1 MGSVIVITS
10 GKGGTG
16 KTSLT
21 GGIGAALA
29 LQGRQVLCIDAD
41 VGLRNLDIT
50 LGMTDAALMDFS
62 DVMAGRCP
70 LARAVAPHPSV
81 SGLFLLTAPLTLPED
96 FSGEAGFRALLA
108 EARER
113 YDEILIDS
121 PAGLGAGFR
130 LATCAADRAIVVAV
144 SDPSS
149 LRDAQRVV
157 SQLGRIETAHLVVN
171 RVRPRLLRRQ
181 GVTIDDAMD
190 TAGLPLLGLVPEDAN
205 VILAAS
211 SGQPVAQFTQRG
223 AAQAYSN
230 IARRLLGQTV
240 PLMRTRTAHTPPA
253 HGRGDQRQLS
263 PPLFSGLA
271 PPPFGR
277 RQRYPMRK
285 DEPRMNIALMSHD
298 HKKELMVQFCIAYC
312 GVLSKHTVCATNTTG
327 RLVAEAT
334 GLPVRLFLSHA
345 HGGSQQIG
353 ARIAYNEIDMVLF
366 FSDPQSSD
374 LDPDLKYINQM
385 CDQYN
390 IPFATNAATA
400 EILIH
405 GLERGD
411 LDWREIIN
419 PSLKPVTV

>member
-181 GVTIDDAMD
+181 G
-190 TAGLPLLGLVPEDAN
+190 
-205 VILAAS
+205 
-211 SGQPVAQFTQRG
+211 
-223 AAQAYSN
+223 
-230 IARRLLGQTV
+230 
-240 PLMRTRTAHTPPA
+240 
-253 HGRGDQRQLS
+253 
-263 PPLFSGLA
+263 
-271 PPPFGR
+271 
-277 RQRYPMRK
+277 
-285 DEPRMNIALMSHD
+285 
-298 HKKELMVQFCIAYC
+298 
-312 GVLSKHTVCATNTTG
+312 
-327 RLVAEAT
+327 
-334 GLPVRLFLSHA
+334 
-345 HGGSQQIG
+345 
-353 ARIAYNEIDMVLF
+353 
-366 FSDPQSSD
+366 
-374 LDPDLKYINQM
+374 
-385 CDQYN
+385 
-390 IPFATNAATA
+390 
-400 EILIH
+400 
-405 GLERGD
+405 
-411 LDWREIIN
+411 
-419 PSLKPVTV
+419 

>member
-223 AAQAYSN
+223 AAQACWG
-230 IARRLLGQTV
+230 RRCRSCGSAKKQH
-240 PLMRTRTAHTPPA
+240 PRERP
-253 HGRGDQRQLS
+253 GDHRQLS

-277 RQRYPMRK
+277 RQRYPTRK

>member
-223 AAQAYSN
+223 AAQAYGN

-240 PLMRTRTAHTPPA
+240 PL
-253 HGRGDQRQLS
+253 L
-263 PPLFSGLA
+263 
-271 PPPFGR
+271 
-277 RQRYPMRK
+277 
-285 DEPRMNIALMSHD
+285 
-298 HKKELMVQFCIAYC
+298 
-312 GVLSKHTVCATNTTG
+312 
-327 RLVAEAT
+327 
-334 GLPVRLFLSHA
+334 
-345 HGGSQQIG
+345 
-353 ARIAYNEIDMVLF
+353 RI
-366 FSDPQSSD
+366 
-374 LDPDLKYINQM
+374 
-385 CDQYN
+385 
-390 IPFATNAATA
+390 
-400 EILIH
+400 
-405 GLERGD
+405 R
-411 LDWREIIN
+411 
-419 PSLKPVTV
+419 

>member
-157 SQLGRIETAHLVVN
+157 SQLGRIKTAHLVVN

-190 TAGLPLLGLVPEDAN
+190 AAGLPLLGVVPEDGDIPRCLN
-205 VILAAS
+205 QGVPLCDDNYYAAR
-211 SGQPVAQFTQRG
+211 AF
-223 AAQAYSN
+223 YN
-230 IARRLLGQTV
+230 IARRIAGYKI
-240 PLMRTRTAHTPPA
+240 PLM
-253 HGRGDQRQLS
+253 
-263 PPLFSGLA
+263 
-271 PPPFGR
+271 
-277 RQRYPMRK
+277 K
-285 DEPRMNIALMSHD
+285 I
-298 HKKELMVQFCIAYC
+298 
-312 GVLSKHTVCATNTTG
+312 
-327 RLVAEAT
+327 
-334 GLPVRLFLSHA
+334 
-345 HGGSQQIG
+345 
-353 ARIAYNEIDMVLF
+353 
-366 FSDPQSSD
+366 
-374 LDPDLKYINQM
+374 
-385 CDQYN
+385 
-390 IPFATNAATA
+390 
-400 EILIH
+400 
-405 GLERGD
+405 
-411 LDWREIIN
+411 
-419 PSLKPVTV
+419 